1 MTESRRVYDLPPPPA
16 IRGVGLVI
24 VLAIWEVVCVL
35 TLVVGPTTR
44 PFKTLEYVWW
54 LSAAVLLP
62 VACFAVVQLRDG
74 RLRRFRSRLSG
85 DRQIPSW
92 LFRSGRVT
100 SSGVASTSPSGR
112 TLASGVLLVDP
123 HGQVEVWEVD
133 TESPQS
139 TFQQGELVSAT
150 SDDDRFGHACLR
162 LEFADTTMIE
172 FAAIHGDAR
181 DLFGFSRGRIAG
193 VSRILSEPRK

>member
-1 MTESRRVYDLPPPPA
+1 MTESRRVYDLPSPPSA

-35 TLVVGPTTR
+35 ALVVGPTTR
-44 PFKTLEYVWW
+44 PFTTLENMWW
-54 LSAAVLLP
+54 LSAAVVLP

-74 RLRRFRSRLSG
+74 RLRRFRNRLSG
-85 DRQIPSW
+85 DREVQSW
-92 LFRSGRVT
+92 LFRSGRIT

-133 TESPQS
+133 TESPQG

-162 LEFADTTMIE
+162 LEFADSTMIE
-172 FAAIHGDAR
+172 LSVIHGDAR
-181 DLFGFSRGRIAG
+181 DLFGFSRSRIAE
-193 VSRILSEPRK
+193 VARVL